1 MLLIPKTGL
10 SAEDRKTFAMNKNLN
25 FKDQI
30 TRDEIA
36 LLPRKKFSGEI
47 FYIDSQDAFN
57 EYFPELMEATIL
69 GFDTETKPSFK
80 KGTSNEV
87 SLLQLSTA
95 EKAFLFRIN
104 KIGLPGQVTELLSDP
119 GVTKAG
125 VAIHDDIAALQ
136 RVGMFTPDGFIDL
149 QDYVKDFGI
158 IDNGLKKL
166 SANILGFQ
174 ISKRQQ
180 TSNWEQDD
188 LTTGQIEYA
197 ATDAWVCHQIY
208 TVLRKVKKI
217 NGRER

>member
-1 MLLIPKTGL
+1 
-10 SAEDRKTFAMNKNLN
+10 MNKINF

-30 TRDEIA
+30 SKDEMT

-47 FYIDSQDAFN
+47 FYIDTQEAFD
-57 EYFPELMEATIL
+57 EYKTELLRSSLL
-69 GFDTETKPSFK
+69 GFDTETKPAFK
-80 KGTSNEV
+80 KGTVNEV
-87 SLLQLSTA
+87 SLLQLSA
-95 EKAFLFRIN
+95 SQKAFLIRLN
-104 KIGLPGQVTELLSDP
+104 KIGLPREVISILSDSS
-119 GVTKAG
+119 VIKAG

-136 RVGMFTPDGFIDL
+136 RIGKFTPDGFIDL

-180 TSNWEQDD
+180 TSNWEQDH
-188 LTTGQIEYA
+188 LTKAQIEYA

-208 TVLRKVKKI
+208 TVLNKVKKI
-217 NGRER
+217 NGREL